1 MILKV
6 RNAAESPLIA
16 PAGIEWSLEKESG
29 RQAVIIFNNDH
40 NNVEE
45 VIAILMVAT
54 GCSIEEAEIETWE
67 AHTFGETAVH
77 FADLEECEA
86 VARVISRI
94 GVRTEIR
101 PEWKN

>member
-1 MILKV
+1 MIQPA
-6 RNAAESPLIA
+6 RNVAESPSTAPKGIA
-16 PAGIEWSLEKESG
+16 WSIEEESG
-29 RQAVIIFNNDH
+29 RQAVIIFNNDE
-40 NNVEE
+40 NAVEE
-45 VIAILMVAT
+45 VVAILMVAT

-77 FADLEECEA
+77 FADLDECEA
-86 VARVISRI
+86 VARVIARI

>member
-1 MILKV
+1 MIHQV

-16 PAGIEWSLEKESG
+16 PERIEWALEEEGG

-40 NNVEE
+40 NAVEE

-54 GCSIEEAEIETWE
+54 GCSIEEAEVETWE

-77 FADLEECEA
+77 FAELEECEA